1 MAIDM
6 NMDIGELIK
15 NLFAKKGPKGT
26 SSVLTGNPYAK
37 IIIAGILV
45 LLVIIFYV
53 VYVYMPMQEKL
64 EQQERQIS
72 QVNNLRNDI
81 AVLSVRITKEE
92 IKLEAAK
99 KDFNSRTKLFHTDKE
114 LEDLYRHISMLALS
128 NQLMV
133 SKLEKVGET
142 PVFEVQKGS
151 SSKKKSAKDKVKKVA
166 YYEFKVRVEIS
177 GNYSNYTKFR
187 KGMAELK
194 KIINIDV
201 EKIIVLESKTKKGEV
216 KVSTTLATYRFPV
229 NDAEMHINSKEGLQ

>member
-6 NMDIGELIK
+6 NMDIGELVK
-15 NLFAKKGPKGT
+15 NLFAKKGSKGA
-26 SSVLTGNPYAK
+26 SSILTDNPYAK

-45 LLVIIFYV
+45 LLVIILYV
-53 VYVYMPMQEKL
+53 VFVYMPMQEKL
-64 EQQERQIS
+64 EQQQRQIS
-72 QVNNLRNDI
+72 QVNNLKNDI

-133 SKLEKVGET
+133 SKLEKVDET

-151 SSKKKSAKDKVKKVA
+151 TSKKKSAKNKVKKVA
-166 YYEFKVRVEIS
+166 YYEFKVRFEIN
-177 GNYSNYTKFR
+177 GNYYNYTKFR

-201 EKIIVLESKTKKGEV
+201 EEIIVLESKTKKGEV
-216 KVSTTLATYRFPV
+216 KVSTTLSTYRLPA
-229 NDAEMHINSKEGLQ
+229 NESEKTINPGG

>member
-1 MAIDM
+1 M
-6 NMDIGELIK
+6 NMDIGELVK
-15 NLFAKKGPKGT
+15 NLFAKKGSKGA
-26 SSVLTGNPYAK
+26 SSILTDNPYAK

-45 LLVIIFYV
+45 LLVIILYV
-53 VYVYMPMQEKL
+53 VFVYMPMQEKL
-64 EQQERQIS
+64 EQQQRQIS
-72 QVNNLRNDI
+72 QVNNLKNDI

-133 SKLEKVGET
+133 SKLEKVDET

-151 SSKKKSAKDKVKKVA
+151 TSKKKSAKNKVKKVA
-166 YYEFKVRVEIS
+166 YYEFKVRFEIN
-177 GNYSNYTKFR
+177 GNYYNYTKFR

-201 EKIIVLESKTKKGEV
+201 EEIIVLESKTKKGEV
-216 KVSTTLATYRFPV
+216 KVSTTLSTYRLPA
-229 NDAEMHINSKEGLQ
+229 NESEKTINPGG

>member
-1 MAIDM
+1 M
-6 NMDIGELIK
+6 NMDIGELVK
-15 NLFAKKGPKGT
+15 NLFAKKGSKGA
-26 SSVLTGNPYAK
+26 SSILTDNPYAK

-45 LLVIIFYV
+45 LLVIILYV
-53 VYVYMPMQEKL
+53 VFVYMPMQEKL
-64 EQQERQIS
+64 EQQQRQIS
-72 QVNNLRNDI
+72 QVNNLKNDI
-81 AVLSVRITKEE
+81 EEE

-133 SKLEKVGET
+133 SKLEKVDET

-151 SSKKKSAKDKVKKVA
+151 TSKKKSAKNKVKKVA
-166 YYEFKVRVEIS
+166 YYEFKVRFEIN
-177 GNYSNYTKFR
+177 GNYYNYTKFR

-201 EKIIVLESKTKKGEV
+201 EEIIVLESKTKKGEV
-216 KVSTTLATYRFPV
+216 KVSTTLSTYRLPA
-229 NDAEMHINSKEGLQ
+229 NESEKTINSGG

>member
-6 NMDIGELIK
+6 NMDIGELVK
-15 NLFAKKGPKGT
+15 NLFAKKGSKGA
-26 SSVLTGNPYAK
+26 SSILTDNPYAK

-45 LLVIIFYV
+45 LLVIILYV
-53 VYVYMPMQEKL
+53 VFVYMPMQEKL
-64 EQQERQIS
+64 EQQQRQIS
-72 QVNNLRNDI
+72 QVNNLKNDI
-81 AVLSVRITKEE
+81 EEE

-133 SKLEKVGET
+133 SKLEKVDET

-151 SSKKKSAKDKVKKVA
+151 TSKKKSAKNKVKKVA
-166 YYEFKVRVEIS
+166 YYEFKVRFEIN
-177 GNYSNYTKFR
+177 GNYYNYTKFR

-201 EKIIVLESKTKKGEV
+201 EEIIVLESKTKKGEV
-216 KVSTTLATYRFPV
+216 KVSTTLSTYRLPA
-229 NDAEMHINSKEGLQ
+229 NESEKTINSGG